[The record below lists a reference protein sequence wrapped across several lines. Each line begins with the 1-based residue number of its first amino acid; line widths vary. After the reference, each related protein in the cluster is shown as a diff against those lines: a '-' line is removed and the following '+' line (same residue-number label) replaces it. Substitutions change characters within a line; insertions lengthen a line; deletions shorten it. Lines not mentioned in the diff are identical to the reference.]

1 MDLNSG
7 ICPTCG
13 LSERA
18 LRGRIAQAITA
29 DHSPIMRQTYD
40 SSFEACACGYMGWPC
55 QLGVRAAAIARG
67 NMGDED
73 LLGRFTRP
81 EALIPNQTIAL
92 ALYAVVELL
101 SGFAPSLGAF
111 LVLRAIFGIGMGGE
125 WGVGA
130 SLAMESVPAKS
141 RGVLSGILQQGYPA
155 GYLLAALTYWVVF
168 PHFGWRGMFIVGSFP
183 ALLVLFIRSGVDE
196 SPAWLARRSQS
207 GGERAVP
214 LAGMLSTLKT
224 RWPLFLYMIALMTAF
239 NCFSHGTQDLY
250 PSAFLEKQRGLST
263 ATVSK
268 IAIVYNLG
276 AITGGILFGAFSQRI
291 GRRRAIIF
299 AALLALPMIP
309 FGIGPTSA
317 AALALGGF
325 LIQFAVQ
332 GAWGV
337 VPAHLNELSPSAVR
351 GTFPGL
357 AYQLGNLVASYLSP
371 FQVALAERH
380 GGDYG
385 FSLGWVVGTVAMVLA
400 LLALLGPEARAA
412 ELAPSGT

>member
-1 MDLNSG
+1 MNPFSHFREMTS
-7 ICPTCG
+7 PQR
-13 LSERA
+13 RA
-18 LRGRIAQAITA
+18 FVASYLGWMLDAFDFFLLVMVVRHVAADFHTEVKAVSYAIFLTLAMRPVGALLFGYIADRYGRRPAL
-29 DHSPIMRQTYD
+29 
-40 SSFEACACGYMGWPC
+40 MGSI
-55 QLGVRAAAIARG
+55 L
-67 NMGDED
+67 
-73 LLGRFTRP
+73 
-81 EALIPNQTIAL
+81 
-92 ALYAVVELL
+92 LYAVVELL

-309 FGIGPTSA
+309 FWIGPTSA

-380 GGDYG
+380 GGTYQG
-385 FSLGWVVGTVAMVLA
+385 KSSISHQL
-400 LLALLGPEARAA
+400 
-412 ELAPSGT
+412 